1 MQRIRFCKYA
11 KSRII
16 EVREVEVRQIFYVL
30 LLLTIIGEFF
40 LPWILKHFYKNYDS
54 RKMVMS
60 ALGNPES
67 PVRKV
72 YNVWLVWLG
81 VFLVA
86 VSFVLFS
93 DIRKVSMILAV
104 LTAASVMVFGIGAGI
119 LSGIFSV
126 NESKEVVTTASKIH
140 GVGAAIGFMMLLF
153 FPLLYGLVSFKTGDK
168 MQGVVCIS
176 AFVMALVFLY
186 SLLWEIKKS

>member
-1 MQRIRFCKYA
+1 MHRIRFCKYA

-40 LPWILKHFYKNYDS
+40 LTWILKHFYKNYDS

-126 NESKEVVTTASKIH
+126 NES
-140 GVGAAIGFMMLLF
+140 
-153 FPLLYGLVSFKTGDK
+153 
-168 MQGVVCIS
+168 
-176 AFVMALVFLY
+176 
-186 SLLWEIKKS
+186 